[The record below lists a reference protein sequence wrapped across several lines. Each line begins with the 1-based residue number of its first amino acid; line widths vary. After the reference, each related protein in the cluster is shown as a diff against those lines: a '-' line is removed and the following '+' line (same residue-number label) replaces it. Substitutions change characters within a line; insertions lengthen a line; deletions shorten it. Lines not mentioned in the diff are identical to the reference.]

1 MKKLIF
7 IISVF
12 CVFNIN
18 AQRDINIIYVDYSAS
33 ESHLDKIQDEIKKI
47 LQSNINNEI
56 YLYLSNNVIDDNGN
70 FTTKS
75 ITTNDV
81 NKGISLMEN
90 QVLQRIPPNTP
101 DYKID
106 ASDINS
112 FLLEKNCLSNINSPN
127 FKIEN
132 YLNFYFFLDEE
143 NVEYSKKNGN
153 SIIHYIVNANR
164 LVDDNLA
171 IIDNCNIFTRFINS
185 KTDSKMVLGK
195 INILK

>member
-47 LQSNINNEI
+47 LQTNINNEI

-81 NKGISLMEN
+81 NKGISLMED

-143 NVEYSKKNGN
+143 NMQYAEKNGN

-164 LVDDNLA
+164 LVDDNLS
-171 IIDNCNIFTRFINS
+171 IIDNCNIFTRIINS
-185 KTDSKMVLGK
+185 KTDSKMVLGR

>member
-12 CVFNIN
+12 SVFNIN

-33 ESHLDKIQDEIKKI
+33 QYHLDKIQDEIKKI

-75 ITTNDV
+75 ITTSDV
-81 NKGISLMEN
+81 NEGIRLMEN
-90 QVLQRIPPNTP
+90 QVLQRTPSNSP

-112 FLLEKNCLSNINSPN
+112 FLLKKNCLKNINSPN
-127 FKIEN
+127 FKLEN
-132 YLNFYFFLDEE
+132 FINFYFFLDEE
-143 NVEYSKKNGN
+143 NVEYAERNGS

-164 LVDDNLA
+164 LVDDNLS
-171 IIDNCNIFTRFINS
+171 IIDNCNIFTRYINS
-185 KTDSKMVLGK
+185 KTDSKMISGK
-195 INILK
+195 INTLK

>member
-1 MKKLIF
+1 
-7 IISVF
+7 
-12 CVFNIN
+12 
-18 AQRDINIIYVDYSAS
+18 
-33 ESHLDKIQDEIKKI
+33 
-47 LQSNINNEI
+47 
-56 YLYLSNNVIDDNGN
+56 
-70 FTTKS
+70 
-75 ITTNDV
+75 
-81 NKGISLMEN
+81 MED

-143 NVEYSKKNGN
+143 NMQYAEKNGN

-164 LVDDNLA
+164 LVDDNLS
-171 IIDNCNIFTRFINS
+171 IIDNCNIFTRIINS
-185 KTDSKMVLGK
+185 KTDSKMVLGR